1 MAQVPRARPH
11 MFDVTPEEIS
21 RLVCCFYAR
30 IRVDNVLGPVFSAA
44 IEDWPAH
51 EAKILAFWRGAIL
64 REPGYEGNPMQ
75 VHLSNSEIL
84 LEHFPRW
91 LELFRD
97 TANRELKPETA
108 AAFASLADRIGN
120 GLSYGIEN
128 FRKPEGAPPVL
139 A

>member
-1 MAQVPRARPH
+1 MADAQPQRPR
-11 MFDVTPEEIS
+11 MFEITAAEIS
-21 RLVCCFYAR
+21 RLVACFYAR
-30 IRVDNVLGPVFSAA
+30 IRAHEVLGPVFGEA
-44 IEDWPAH
+44 ISDWPGH
-51 EAKILAFWRGAIL
+51 EAKIEAFWRGAIL

-75 VHLSNSEIL
+75 IHLANAAIKP
-84 LEHFPRW
+84 EHFPLW

-128 FRKPEGAPPVL
+128 FRRPDGAPPVL
-139 A
+139 V